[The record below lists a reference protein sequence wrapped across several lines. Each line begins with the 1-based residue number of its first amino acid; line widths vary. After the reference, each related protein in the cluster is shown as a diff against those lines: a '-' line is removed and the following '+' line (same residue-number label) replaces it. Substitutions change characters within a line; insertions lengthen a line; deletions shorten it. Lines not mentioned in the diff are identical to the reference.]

1 MAQEFD
7 FVIVGGGT
15 AGCLLASRLANA
27 PSEPSIALLEGG
39 SDINKPEYRRTAD
52 RFTTVGQ
59 PGLSYDYVSTP
70 QAHACNRQ
78 IPQIRGRG
86 LGGSSA
92 VNFQVW
98 SLGAREEFDAW
109 AEIAGDETWG
119 FDSVIARIKKLENL
133 HLDELTPEWTEYVQ
147 PDSKYHGFSGPIEVS
162 IGPVERET
170 KSFIDAGVDLGHNRN
185 LDPNNGNPI
194 GFSLNPTSSFKG
206 LRTTSASA
214 FLGTTAPANLTVF
227 TNSRV
232 VKIIFSGDSAIGVLT
247 SDGSQINAKKEVIL
261 SAGALDTPRLLLL
274 SGVGPKSDLGALGIK
289 VVKDLDGV
297 GKGLADHPMV
307 VTCFQMKPGFTARR
321 SLEDAAKYQEA
332 FKQFLETASGPF
344 LSHFSSLPHAF
355 LKSQR
360 AYDSPEFQLLSQKA
374 RSFLLQPSV
383 PSFELVIGPVIPRD
397 HVFDDAESGFFT
409 LFVTNMNSQSRGF
422 VKLASA
428 NADDPPL
435 IDPKYL
441 GHPFD
446 LDHFVKPILAPKSD
460 SDHDLLEFIQGNVAG
475 LWHPSCSV
483 RMGKSETDGS
493 CVGGDLKVHGI
504 KGLRVADVSVT
515 SILPSGHPQIVAYV
529 IGQVAADKI
538 MGEYGL

>member
-15 AGCLLASRLANA
+15 AGCLVASRLANA

-70 QAHACNRQ
+70 QEHACNRQ

-147 PDSKYHGFSGPIEVS
+147 PDSKYHGFSGPIDVS

-214 FLGTTAPANLTVF
+214 FLGTTTPANLTVF

-274 SGVGPKSDLGALGIK
+274 SGVGPKSDLEALGIK

-297 GKGLADHPMV
+297 GKGLADHPM
-307 VTCFQMKPGFTARR
+307 
-321 SLEDAAKYQEA
+321 
-332 FKQFLETASGPF
+332 
-344 LSHFSSLPHAF
+344 
-355 LKSQR
+355 
-360 AYDSPEFQLLSQKA
+360 
-374 RSFLLQPSV
+374 
-383 PSFELVIGPVIPRD
+383 IGPVIPRD
-397 HVFDDAESGFFT
+397 HVFDDTESGFFT
-409 LFVTNMNSQSRGF
+409 LFATNMNSQSRGF

-428 NADDPPL
+428 DPDDPPL

-446 LDHFVKPILAPKSD
+446 VVTLKEALREALKLMQTPTMKDHFVKPILAPKSD
-460 SDHDLLEFIQGNVAG
+460 SDHGLL
-475 LWHPSCSV
+475 C
-483 RMGKSETDGS
+483 
-493 CVGGDLKVHGI
+493 
-504 KGLRVADVSVT
+504 
-515 SILPSGHPQIVAYV
+515 
-529 IGQVAADKI
+529 
-538 MGEYGL
+538 

>member
-52 RFTTVGQ
+52 RFTTIGQ

-70 QAHACNRQ
+70 QEHACNRQ
-78 IPQIRGRG
+78 ILQIRGRG

-92 VNFQVW
+92 INFQVW

-119 FDSVIARIKKLENL
+119 FDSVIARIKELENL

-147 PDSKYHGFSGPIEVS
+147 PDSKYHGFSGPIDVS

-214 FLGTTAPANLTVF
+214 FLGTTTPANLTVF

-360 AYDSPEFQLLSQKA
+360 AYDSPEFQLLAQKA
-374 RSFLLQPSV
+374 RSFLLQTSV

-409 LFVTNMNSQSRGF
+409 LFATNMNSQSRGF

-446 LDHFVKPILAPKSD
+446 VVTLKEALREALKLMQTPTMKDHFVKPILAPKSD
-460 SDHDLLEFIQGNVAG
+460 SDHDLV
-475 LWHPSCSV
+475 C
-483 RMGKSETDGS
+483 
-493 CVGGDLKVHGI
+493 
-504 KGLRVADVSVT
+504 
-515 SILPSGHPQIVAYV
+515 
-529 IGQVAADKI
+529 
-538 MGEYGL
+538 